1 MHTVQLHYSVH
12 DAGSSFQEAHRVIG
26 SWCRIARVFQLSHRY
41 FTPLTVVKRKS
52 VHDR

>member
-26 SWCRIARVFQLSHRY
+26 SWCRIARVRSSLVIGTLRPSRW
-41 FTPLTVVKRKS
+41 
-52 VHDR
+52 